1 VCGAP
6 GAAIPHA
13 NDGYDAAQRSE
24 RPHDDGGSVART
36 ARQTRGMFVPSP
48 RALPRPGAATRY
60 AGAVLRHR
68 RGHRRCLLA
77 TMMPC
82 RGCLLL
88 LVAFLAVEVAAQ
100 DGARA
105 GRAPDAAAL
114 APSPAIARDVR
125 TIAGWQ
131 VHVDARLL
139 ASEAPATERA
149 LALLG
154 QMLAEIVRVVPATAV
169 AALRAVPLYVSPAY
183 PGQRSGAEY
192 HPGAGWLRDHGR
204 DPAMARA
211 VEFSGVADFER
222 EMLRMPN
229 FALHELAHAYHDRV
243 LPRGFANPAV
253 LRAFEQAKADGR
265 YAAVER
271 WHGPALPTTVEPAY
285 ALTNAME
292 YFAEGTEAFFARND
306 FAPCTRAELQA
317 HDPGLAALLAQVW
330 GVAEEVPA
338 AAVVTAAPA
347 PAATPPPANDAPT
360 PAATPTSLP
369 VPPDASAPP
378 AADRSAPVVGA
389 FAALAFGTALAL
401 ALVLVLAARQ
411 RRRASAR

>member
-1 VCGAP
+1 
-6 GAAIPHA
+6 
-13 NDGYDAAQRSE
+13 
-24 RPHDDGGSVART
+24 
-36 ARQTRGMFVPSP
+36 
-48 RALPRPGAATRY
+48 
-60 AGAVLRHR
+60 
-68 RGHRRCLLA
+68 
-77 TMMPC
+77 MMPC

-114 APSPAIARDVR
+114 VPSPAIARDVR
-125 TIAGWQ
+125 AIAGWQ

-154 QMLAEIVRVVPATAV
+154 QMLAEIVRVVPAPAV

-192 HPGAGWLRDHGR
+192 HPGAAWLRDHGR

-253 LRAFEQAKADGR
+253 LRAYEQAKADGR

-271 WHGPALPTTVEPAY
+271 WHGPAQPTTVEPAY

-292 YFAEGTEAFFARND
+292 YFAEGAEAYFARND

-401 ALVLVLAARQ
+401 ALVLAARQ